1 MLANVPR
8 PEVGP
13 RTLLGRLRA
22 AVRARHYSPRTE
34 ESYVGWVRRFV
45 VFHGRRHPDQL
56 GEAEVRAF
64 LEHLAERVRRWRRC
78 CSCTKREEVR
88 AVLAQ
93 LRGVARLVGLLLY
106 GSGVRLLECL
116 SLRVKD
122 VDFHR

>member
-1 MLANVPR
+1 MSANVR
-8 PEVGP
+8 AAEVGP

-64 LEHLAERVRRWRRC
+64 VEHLADRDGVSAATQNQAVAALWFVYEAVSVRR
-78 CSCTKREEVR
+78 
-88 AVLAQ
+88 LA
-93 LRGVARLVGLLLY
+93 LPPDRLVP
-106 GSGVRLLECL
+106 RT
-116 SLRVKD
+116 
-122 VDFHR
+122 